1 MRYKI
6 TVLAGDGI
14 GPEVVAE
21 TLKVLDK
28 VGAKFGH
35 EFNYDHCLIG
45 GAAIDAT
52 GECLPKETV
61 DKGGNCW
68 FVAKADNYQ
77 SLAWHF
83 VSPDGQTDLTG
94 AAVQE
99 AHPEMEILNA
109 TTPNLQ
115 LKSIPYSANG
125 WRVFCR
131 YTNAAGYK
139 DTDAALITV
148 RGAETAAAATPTPTP
163 SPTPTAAVVQGPGEG
178 NGTTVIVGDHKKITD
193 EQALAAVKKYCV
205 TQDPSLED
213 NTGNGGAPFYWDIA
227 SSGDQEI
234 VVVFR
239 ASTGAINRY
248 YIDTFSGSTY
258 VTEQVPGIID
268 DETKTDV
275 TLNLWDYIG

>member
-1 MRYKI
+1 MKKI
-6 TVLAGDGI
+6 LSLA
-14 GPEVVAE
+14 
-21 TLKVLDK
+21 L
-28 VGAKFGH
+28 
-35 EFNYDHCLIG
+35 CLAMTALLLTG
-45 GAAIDAT
+45 CGLLRKPNPVPTPTPTPTPAATPAPA
-52 GECLPKETV
+52 GQLPVITKSPTKETV

-99 AHPEMEILNA
+99 AHPDMEILNA

-115 LKSIPYSANG
+115 LKSIPASANG

-131 YTNAAGYK
+131 YTNTAGYK
-139 DTDAALITV
+139 DTDTAMITV
-148 RGAETAAAATPTPTP
+148 RGADTAAAATPTP
-163 SPTPTAAVVQGPGEG
+163 SPAPTAAVVQGPGDG
-178 NGTTVIVGDHKKITD
+178 NGTTVIVGDPKKMITD
-193 EQALAAVKKYCV
+193 DQALAAVKKYCV

-248 YIDTFSGSTY
+248 YIDPVSGSTY

>member
-1 MRYKI
+1 M
-6 TVLAGDGI
+6 
-14 GPEVVAE
+14 
-21 TLKVLDK
+21 
-28 VGAKFGH
+28 
-35 EFNYDHCLIG
+35 
-45 GAAIDAT
+45 
-52 GECLPKETV
+52 
-61 DKGGNCW
+61 
-68 FVAKADNYQ
+68 
-77 SLAWHF
+77 
-83 VSPDGQTDLTG
+83 SPDGQTDLTG

-99 AHPEMEILNA
+99 AHPDMEILNA

-115 LKSIPYSANG
+115 LKSIPASANG

-131 YTNAAGYK
+131 YTNTAGYK
-139 DTDAALITV
+139 DTDTAMITV
-148 RGAETAAAATPTPTP
+148 RGADTAAAATPTP
-163 SPTPTAAVVQGPGEG
+163 SPAPTAAVVQGPGDG
-178 NGTTVIVGDHKKITD
+178 NGTTVIVGDPKKMITD
-193 EQALAAVKKYCV
+193 DQALAAVKKYCV

-213 NTGNGGAPFYWDIA
+213 NTSNGGAPFYWDIA

-248 YIDTFSGSTY
+248 YIDPVSGSTY